1 MQRQPTPRAEPLRKR
16 HFLKRCDALKKLG
29 ENPQFLNDLSDMPS
43 RCVTLNKNVNKKRD
57 TKVGKA
63 VKGWDANTAIS
74 VVHFTPNAYLI
85 SRKTI
90 VKLTILPSNS

>member
-1 MQRQPTPRAEPLRKR
+1 MQRQPTRKR
-16 HFLKRCDALKKLG
+16 HFLKRCDALKELG
-29 ENPQFLNDLSDMPS
+29 ENPQFLNDLSDMS
-43 RCVTLNKNVNKKRD
+43 SCCVTLNKIVN
-57 TKVGKA
+57 TKQDPEVGKA